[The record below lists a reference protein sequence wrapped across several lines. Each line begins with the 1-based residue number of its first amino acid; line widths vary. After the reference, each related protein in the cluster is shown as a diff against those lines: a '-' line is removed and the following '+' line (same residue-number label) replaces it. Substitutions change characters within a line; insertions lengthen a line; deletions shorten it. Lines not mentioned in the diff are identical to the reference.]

1 MNEQVIDPILESNQA
16 HLERINLAL
25 SQGAIA
31 RARQLINEDLA
42 APDIA
47 HLLSSVPVS
56 YTHLTLPTSFEV

>member
-1 MNEQVIDPILESNQA
+1 MSDAITEIAVESNQA
-16 HLERINLAL
+16 NLERINLAL

-47 HLLSSVPVS
+47 HLYPRF
-56 YTHLTLPTSFEV
+56 LPSNGPFSGT